1 MHIPDGLLAPQ
12 VYLAAYAA
20 AAPAWAY
27 AVRKVARDFDENL
40 IPRLAVLT
48 ALAFV
53 LTTVM
58 IPLPGG
64 TSGHII
70 GVGLLALAFG
80 IWPAFLAYSL
90 VLVLQSLLFGAGG
103 ITVLAINAL
112 AMGLAG
118 AAVTVGVH
126 RLLVGWR
133 RPVAVIAG
141 VWSGVVVAAV
151 LVALVLGI
159 QPHMGT
165 DAGGQPL
172 FFPFGP
178 AVTLPV
184 IVIPHL
190 VIGAGEA
197 VLTWMVLSVTERRK
211 VPA

>member
-1 MHIPDGLLAPQ
+1 MHIPDGLIAPQ

-27 AVRKVARDFDENL
+27 AVRKVARDFDETL